1 MPLPGRYGLPPRPPG
16 GAKVLGELEIGWGGH
31 AKAVIAAFLGHMV
44 FGALLGPIAGHAE
57 TPVAPVASRT

>member
-1 MPLPGRYGLPPRPPG
+1 
-16 GAKVLGELEIGWGGH
+16 
-31 AKAVIAAFLGHMV
+31 MV